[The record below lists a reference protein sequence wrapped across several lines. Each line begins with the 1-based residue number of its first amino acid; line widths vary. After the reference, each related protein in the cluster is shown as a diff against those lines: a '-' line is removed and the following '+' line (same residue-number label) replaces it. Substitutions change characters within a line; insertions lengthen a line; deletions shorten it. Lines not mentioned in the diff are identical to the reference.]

1 MTKYS
6 ISVLHT
12 TVNQKS
18 QISQTTFAFS
28 SWIFLVCATI
38 PGFLPSAQPPCD
50 FIQYIQVTHHM
61 IIGAVKLLEFMG
73 SNSFNFLNLR
83 LITRKRK
90 NYETEWVFSAEIF
103 VCFQAKNL
111 IFRILLSE
119 LKYNPCSYTPMSPLF
134 SIHLPPSN
142 FFLPE
147 TQFNPKCHLIHTA

>member
-1 MTKYS
+1 MVTKYS

-18 QISQTTFAFS
+18 QIAQTTFAFS

-50 FIQYIQVTHHM
+50 FIQYIQVTHHRGCTTFR
-61 IIGAVKLLEFMG
+61 IYGIEFFQLSKL
-73 SNSFNFLNLR
+73 
-83 LITRKRK
+83 
-90 NYETEWVFSAEIF
+90 EINHEEKKKLWNWMSIF
-103 VCFQAKNL
+103 CWNIFFFQAKNL
-111 IFRILLSE
+111 IFRLLLSE

>member
-18 QISQTTFAFS
+18 QIAQTTFAFS

-50 FIQYIQVTHHM
+50 FIQYIQVTHHRGCKTFR
-61 IIGAVKLLEFMG
+61 IYGIEFFQLSKL
-73 SNSFNFLNLR
+73 
-83 LITRKRK
+83 
-90 NYETEWVFSAEIF
+90 EI
-103 VCFQAKNL
+103 NHEEIL